1 MVIVFESQFLG
12 GNRWKT
18 LQMPSRSLRKGEGKG
33 EGRCQLKTS
42 KCQRHSTLCCK
53 KCHKLDKNGK
63 LKEVVKYKPNTETQC
78 EWTGLITSMGN
89 HCLKYHGFRE
99 GAREYWKEIHKDKA
113 INPFTRARKSQN
125 QENPILQN
133 QNISTADLDINES
146 DDADRV
152 HVPDSAV
159 SDQVIEILSQN
170 SNSSQSAII
179 NAMQNVVLESDMI
192 PDLESGDKRDT
203 VPVIDIEIDSE
214 SGSNHNES
222 M

>member
-1 MVIVFESQFLG
+1 MS
-12 GNRWKT
+12 
-18 LQMPSRSLRKGEGKG
+18 
-33 EGRCQLKTS
+33 
-42 KCQRHSTLCCK
+42 
-53 KCHKLDKNGK
+53 
-63 LKEVVKYKPNTETQC
+63 
-78 EWTGLITSMGN
+78 N

-99 GAREYWKEIHKDKA
+99 GAREYWKEIHKDKEA

-146 DDADRV
+146 DDAERV

-203 VPVIDIEIDSE
+203 VPLIEIDSE
-214 SGSNHNES
+214 SGSNLVRDVVNEAQVDGKRCCKTDHRS
-222 M
+222 AKGVMAYETIEKKSAEKSLPYR